1 MKKNILKRFFLIFCL
16 AASVFGFTGLVQA
29 AGLYDSGQKGAD
41 YLDII
46 GEHGFEREAAGEPGT
61 SFAEIILIVI
71 NAVLS
76 FLGIIFLIL
85 IIYGGYTWMFAG
97 GNEATVD
104 KAKKIILNSTIG
116 VAVVLASAAIAQF
129 VIKTLAEEGIDAT
142 TWNDPESTVMDII
155 VRVVNAALSF
165 LGVFLIGFIIYGGYM
180 WMFSGGNQERVDKA
194 RKILI
199 NSVIGAV
206 IVLMAFAISQFVFK
220 SLGVA

>member
-1 MKKNILKRFFLIFCL
+1 MKNKFFKKFVLSFFVLL
-16 AASVFGFTGLVQA
+16 AFFSFLSRAQA
-29 AGLYDSGQKGAD
+29 VGLYDSGEKGSD
-41 YLDII
+41 YLNII
-46 GEHGFEREAAGEPGT
+46 GEYGFERETAGAPGT
-61 SFAEIILIVI
+61 SFSEVILIVI

-104 KAKKIILNSTIG
+104 KAKKIIINSTIG
-116 VAVVLASAAIAQF
+116 VAVILASAAIAQF
-129 VIKTLAEEGIDAT
+129 VIKTLAEEGVDAT
-142 TWNDPESTVMDII
+142 TWNDPESSVMDII

-165 LGVFLIGFIIYGGYM
+165 LGVFLVGFIVYGGYM